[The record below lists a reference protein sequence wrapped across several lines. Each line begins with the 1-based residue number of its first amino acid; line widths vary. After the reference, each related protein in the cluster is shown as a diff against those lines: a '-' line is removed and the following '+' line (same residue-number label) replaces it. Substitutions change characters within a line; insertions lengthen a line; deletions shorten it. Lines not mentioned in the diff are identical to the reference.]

1 MQSHAISEMI
11 QVSAQFCASA
21 PSHRDGENRFA
32 APAAVFAP
40 RKQAQQG
47 RRSAA
52 RSAKITFFSDTCLKT
67 CGHRAQLGYV
77 KLSLGSRKLGK
88 RKRNVRAAAGRSPR
102 KPRFA
107 RASLR
112 PAEHDE
118 LVQSRAEAEA
128 AIIEARKSH
137 ERLRQAVDLLPQG
150 IVILDPEGRYV
161 LWNKQYSEIYSK
173 TADLFAEGARLEDT
187 LRVGVARG
195 DYPEAAGHEEE
206 WIAQRLKKLYQPGAR
221 HEQTLSDGRVILIEE
236 RRTDDGGVVGLR
248 VDITE
253 LKQREASFRLLFD
266 GNPVPMIVC
275 ALDDERILGVNDAA
289 VAHYGYS
296 RTEFEKLKIRSLQAF
311 DSEPPWTTDRS
322 SDEQAARTWKHV
334 KADGALIDL
343 AIYSRELTYAE
354 RPAVLLALMDIT
366 ERKRAEARLAFMAQH
381 DGLTGLPN
389 RNLLRQQVD
398 EMLLHT
404 RRSAEKVAVL
414 MLGLDNFKAVN
425 ETLGHAIGD
434 KLLRGVAK
442 RLRSTLREEDALAR
456 LNSDEFAIVQSGLTR
471 PEDAVMLAKRLLEAI
486 ADPYLLDGHSV
497 VIGAS
502 IGIAMA
508 PADGDDSEKL
518 LKSADMALSRAKL
531 DARGT
536 FAFFEAA
543 LHAKAQS
550 RRKTEV
556 ELRDAIQNDVLRPY
570 YQPLVDLSSGR
581 ITGFEALVRWPHA
594 ERGMVSPAEFIPVAE
609 ETGLINPLGGL
620 MLRRAC
626 FDAATWPD
634 DVRVAVNLSPLQ
646 FRSGNLLSMVT
657 DALKHSGLPPR
668 RLELEITETLLL
680 EKSAQVLATLH
691 ALRALGVRIS
701 MDDFGTGYSSLSYLR
716 SFPFD
721 KIKIDQSF
729 VRDLGANREAQAII
743 RSIVSLGKGL
753 GVTITAEGVE
763 TEAELSCLRAEGCD
777 EGQGF
782 LFSKARP
789 NIEIISLLAAQRG
802 IDGAEDED
810 AAMVA

>member
-1 MQSHAISEMI
+1 ML
-11 QVSAQFCASA
+11 
-21 PSHRDGENRFA
+21 
-32 APAAVFAP
+32 
-40 RKQAQQG
+40 
-47 RRSAA
+47 A
-52 RSAKITFFSDTCLKT
+52 R
-67 CGHRAQLGYV
+67 
-77 KLSLGSRKLGK
+77 
-88 RKRNVRAAAGRSPR
+88 AGRKAR
-102 KPRFA
+102 RPRFA
-107 RASLR
+107 CSPRDLV
-112 PAEHDE
+112 EHDE
-118 LVQSRAEAEA
+118 VLRSRAEAEA
-128 AIIEARKSH
+128 AIAEARKSH
-137 ERLRQAVDLLPQG
+137 ERLRQAIDILPQG
-150 IVILDPEGRYV
+150 IVFLDAEGRYV
-161 LWNKQYSEIYSK
+161 LWNKKYAEIYSK
-173 TADLFAEGARLEDT
+173 TADLFEEGARLEDT
-187 LRVGVARG
+187 LRIGVARG
-195 DYPEAAGHEEE
+195 DYPEAIGHEDE
-206 WIAQRLKKLYQPGAR
+206 WIAERLQKLYQPGAR
-221 HEQTLSDGRVILIEE
+221 HEQKLSDGRVILIDE
-236 RRTDDGGVVGLR
+236 RLTDDGGVVGLR

-275 ALDDERILGVNDAA
+275 ALDDERIIGVNDAA

-296 RTEFEKLKIRSLQAF
+296 RAEFERLKIRSLQAF
-311 DSEPPWTTDRS
+311 DSEPPWTADRS
-322 SDEQAARTWKHV
+322 GEEQAGRTWKHV
-334 KADGALIDL
+334 KADGTLIDL

-389 RNLLRQQVD
+389 RSLLRQQMD

-404 RRSAEKVAVL
+404 RRSAEKVALL

-425 ETLGHAIGD
+425 DTLGHAVGD

-456 LNSDEFAIVQSGLTR
+456 LNSDEFAIVQGGLTR

-502 IGIAMA
+502 IGIAMS
-508 PADGDDSEKL
+508 PGDGDDSEKL

-543 LHAKAQS
+543 LDAKAQS
-550 RRKTEV
+550 RRKIEV

-570 YQPLVDLSSGR
+570 YQPLIDLQSGR

-609 ETGLINPLGGL
+609 DTGLINPLGGQ

-626 FDAATWPD
+626 LDAAAWPD

-646 FRSGNLLSMVT
+646 FRSGNLLSIVT

-691 ALRALGVRIS
+691 ALRALSVRIS

-763 TEAELSCLRAEGCD
+763 TEAELSCLRAEGCH

-789 NIEIISLLAAQRG
+789 NAEIICLLAAQRG
-802 IDGAEDED
+802 IDAADDED
-810 AAMVA
+810 AALVA

>member
-1 MQSHAISEMI
+1 M
-11 QVSAQFCASA
+11 
-21 PSHRDGENRFA
+21 FA
-32 APAAVFAP
+32 
-40 RKQAQQG
+40 
-47 RRSAA
+47 
-52 RSAKITFFSDTCLKT
+52 
-67 CGHRAQLGYV
+67 RAGQ
-77 KLSLGSRKLGK
+77 R
-88 RKRNVRAAAGRSPR
+88 PR

-107 RASLR
+107 RAPHLLSERDEVLR
-112 PAEHDE
+112 
-118 LVQSRAEAEA
+118 SRAEAEA
-128 AIIEARKSH
+128 AIAEARKAH
-137 ERLRQAVDLLPQG
+137 ERLRQAIEILPQG
-150 IVILDPEGRYV
+150 IVFLDAEGRYV

-173 TADLFAEGARLEDT
+173 TADLFEEGARLEDT
-187 LRVGVARG
+187 LRIGVARG

-206 WIAQRLKKLYQPGAR
+206 WIAERLQKLYQPGAR
-221 HEQTLSDGRVILIEE
+221 HEQKLADGRVILIDE
-236 RRTDDGGVVGLR
+236 RLTDDGGVVGLR

-289 VAHYGYS
+289 IAHYGYS
-296 RTEFEKLKIRSLQAF
+296 RAEFEKLKIRSLQAF
-311 DSEPPWTTDRS
+311 DSEPPWTTDPTGE
-322 SDEQAARTWKHV
+322 EQAGRTWKHV

-343 AIYSRELTYAE
+343 AIYSRELTYAA

-404 RRSAEKVAVL
+404 RRSSDRVALL

-425 ETLGHAIGD
+425 DTLGHAVGD

-442 RLRSTLREEDALAR
+442 RLRSTLREDDALAR

-471 PEDAVMLAKRLLEAI
+471 PEDAVLLAKRLLEAI

-508 PADGDDSEKL
+508 PGDGDDSEKL

-543 LHAKAQS
+543 LDAKAQS
-550 RRKTEV
+550 RRKIEV

-609 ETGLINPLGGL
+609 DTGLINPLGGL

-626 FDAATWPD
+626 LDAATWPD

-646 FRSGNLLSMVT
+646 FRSGNLLSVVT
-657 DALKHSGLPPR
+657 DALKHAGLPAR

-691 ALRALGVRIS
+691 ALRALGVRVS

-763 TEAELSCLRAEGCD
+763 TESELSCLRAEGCD

-789 NIEIISLLAAQRG
+789 NAEIISLLAAQRG
-802 IDGAEDED
+802 IEGDDED
-810 AAMVA
+810 DALVA